1 MIRLVYS
8 NRAEELLEALLER
21 LDDERRRAESP
32 LQPSHVIVP
41 GRLVETAVKLRLAR
55 ARGLAG
61 PLETRSLR
69 RFLVEV
75 AEASSPEVAVVEAQ
89 QLAGLVLGAL
99 SDDDW
104 VRSSSA
110 LGPVAA
116 YLDEGRSEGAD
127 DDARAV
133 RRVQLATELGTLFAE
148 YGLSRPELIEA
159 WRRGRSP
166 TMPAGYAEAAAWQR
180 LLFARAMEARFA
192 DGRRPMLLV
201 EALAGAD
208 APTRLALP
216 PSLHLVL
223 PPPLPRGLHRVLA
236 RLAAESALHVYA
248 LNPCLEFWEDVDGR
262 RRPTE
267 AQLEGDDPF
276 GLGPEASVG
285 DSPILRAWGRPGRET
300 IRLLDALS
308 ECDFQARFAEPAGPT
323 LLEAVQRDVLTR
335 APERRAPAGPAPDG
349 TITVTGCPSVRREL
363 ERIAAEIVRLVE
375 EDAARGGTLRL
386 TDIAVALP
394 AADRA
399 SYEAHL
405 AAVFD
410 ETHALPW
417 VPVDVAL
424 EATSRVPECARLLF
438 ELPLGKFSDR
448 EVLGVALH
456 PLVAG
461 RWPEALT
468 EGWAALVERLGIVDG
483 ADHADH
489 AGTYIARDILNWD
502 QGLRR
507 IALGAFLA
515 GRRSGELRPVEADG
529 ELYLPEELV
538 GDEREAG
545 ARLALLARALLGDAR
560 ALGRARLTLAEWAR
574 AFAGL
579 IRTYV
584 YATDEADRRARDRC
598 LGALD
603 ALGRIE
609 CPGPDGAPVKLPYRA
624 AQALASR
631 AIAALRS
638 GGGQELSRGVVVA
651 SLGALRGLPFRVL
664 FVAGLGEGRFPAAD
678 RRNQLDLRQA
688 QKRAGDV
695 SPREAD
701 RWAFLEALLGA
712 REALRL
718 SYVDRD
724 PLTGEERLP
733 SSVLVELREILARG
747 YVGDEGARALVWR
760 APLRR
765 HEDPLVAAV
774 HVGAAREAR
783 AAALF
788 APSAPRLA
796 ELEAATATLPPA
808 ARRAARDLLGL
819 VSMDVGAPARR
830 GTEPAL
836 MVRAAAGG
844 ERARGPASR
853 SMRVRV
859 PVAALRKFLECPLQG
874 SVSFLLGLRQERDE
888 REEAL
893 PGLDAIERLVTPQLV
908 ELTMLRGVL
917 MRALGDG
924 GDLGQAIERRY
935 DEAQL
940 LGELAGETPTGP
952 FAAAERRRH
961 LAALRRWL
969 DLLRPE
975 LARRGGR
982 APEAIRVGPTDAPEA
997 AAATA
1002 VLPAVVVPLPDGRE
1016 AEIVGRAESLL
1027 LATDAARAAALPS
1040 LPIDGA
1046 DGEPPPR
1053 TSLILA
1059 KRAEEGTGATRA
1071 RRDILRAF
1079 FEHALLTAAG
1089 LDPVEHGALVAVT
1102 DGERSRR
1109 HAARFRPIAP
1119 DDARAWL
1126 GGLAGELT
1134 SGVHPYLLPYEAVFA
1149 WAASRGAASL
1159 TDAVITLRDRKGTFS
1174 SHYGPVRRPEAYE
1187 PPSES
1192 EARRMVERRFG
1203 PFWEHTASIQIAP
1216 SSSSSSGEARR
1227 P

>member
-1 MIRLVYS
+1 VIRLVYS
-8 NRAEELLEALLER
+8 NRAEELLGALLER
-21 LDDERRRAESP
+21 LDDERQRADSP
-32 LQPSHVIVP
+32 LQPSHVVVP
-41 GRLVETAVKLRLAR
+41 GRLVETAIKLRLAR
-55 ARGLAG
+55 ARGLSG

-75 AEASSPEVAVVEAQ
+75 AEASSPELAVVEAQ
-89 QLAGLVLGAL
+89 QLMGLVLGAL

-104 VRSSSA
+104 LRSSPA

-133 RRVQLATELGTLFAE
+133 RRVQLATELGSLFAE
-148 YGLSRPELIEA
+148 YGLSRPELVDA
-159 WRRGRSP
+159 WRRGKSP
-166 TMPAGYAEAAAWQR
+166 PVPPAYAETATWQR
-180 LLFARAMEARFA
+180 LVFLRALGMEARLG
-192 DGRRPMLLV
+192 DGRRPVLLV
-201 EALAGAD
+201 EALVGTN
-208 APTRLALP
+208 APRRLALP
-216 PSLHLVL
+216 PSVHLVL

-236 RLAAESALHVYA
+236 RIAGETAAHVYA
-248 LNPCLEFWEDVDGR
+248 LNPCLEFWEDIDAR
-262 RRPTE
+262 RLTE
-267 AQLEGDDPF
+267 AQLEADDPF
-276 GLGPEASVG
+276 GLGPDATVG

-308 ECDFQARFAEPAGPT
+308 ECDFQARFVDPVHDDVSPS
-323 LLEAVQRDVLTR
+323 LLEAVQHDVLHR
-335 APERRAPAGPAPDG
+335 APERRQPAGPPPDG
-349 TITVTGCPSVRREL
+349 ESATRSSIAITGCPSVRREL

-375 EDAARGGTLRL
+375 EDAARGGTLQL

-410 ETHALPW
+410 ETHAIPW

-438 ELPLGKFSDR
+438 DLPLGKFSDR
-448 EVLGVALH
+448 EVLAVALH

-461 RWPEALT
+461 RWPDALT

-483 ADHADH
+483 ADHGDH

-515 GRRSGELRPVEADG
+515 GRRSGDARPVEADG
-529 ELYLPEELV
+529 ERYLPEELV

-545 ARLALLARALLGDAR
+545 ARLALMVRALLGDAR
-560 ALGRARLTLAEWAR
+560 ALGRARLSLGEWAR

-579 IRTYV
+579 LRTYV
-584 YATDEADRRARDRC
+584 VATDEADRRARDRC

-624 AQALASR
+624 AHALASR
-631 AIAALRS
+631 AIASLRS

-651 SLGALRGLPFRVL
+651 SLSALRGLPFRVI
-664 FVAGLGEGRFPAAD
+664 FVAGLGEGRFPASE

-712 REALRL
+712 RERLRL

-733 SSVLVELREILARG
+733 SSVLVELREILVRG
-747 YVGDEGARALVWR
+747 YLGPDGAKALSVKT
-760 APLRR
+760 PLRR

-788 APSAPRLA
+788 GGTRPVRLAQLA
-796 ELEAATATLPPA
+796 ELTESLPPA
-808 ARRAARDLLGL
+808 LRRSARDLLGL
-819 VSMDVGAPARR
+819 VGLEGGAPRVAMPPDRPIS
-830 GTEPAL
+830 TPA
-836 MVRAAAGG
+836 ATT
-844 ERARGPASR
+844 
-853 SMRVRV
+853 RVRV

-874 SVSFLLGLRQERDE
+874 SVSFLVGMRQERDE
-888 REEAL
+888 RDEAL
-893 PGLDAIERLVTPQLV
+893 PGLESLERLVTPQLV
-908 ELTMLRGVL
+908 ELTLLRGVL
-917 MRALGDG
+917 MRALADE
-924 GDLGQAIERRY
+924 GDLARAIERRY

-940 LGELAGETPTGP
+940 LHELSGETPTGP

-961 LAALRRWL
+961 LAALQRWV
-969 DLLRPE
+969 DVVRPE

-982 APEAIRVGPTDAPEA
+982 PPEAIRVGPTDAPD
-997 AAATA
+997 ATA
-1002 VLPAVVVPLPDGRE
+1002 GGRVLPSVIVPLADGRE

-1027 LATDAARAAALPS
+1027 FTDEALGGANVTALPVGGHDAAP
-1040 LPIDGA
+1040 
-1046 DGEPPPR
+1046 PPPR
-1053 TSLILA
+1053 TSLVLA
-1059 KRAEEGTGATRA
+1059 KRADEGTAQA
-1071 RRDILRAF
+1071 KVHRDLLRAF

-1109 HAARFRPIAP
+1109 HSARFRALTR
-1119 DDARAWL
+1119 DDARTWL

-1134 SGVHPYLLPYEAVFA
+1134 AGVHPYLLPYEAVFV
-1149 WAASRGAASL
+1149 WERNPRSSL
-1159 TDAVITLRDRKGTFS
+1159 VDAIVALRDKKGRFS
-1174 SHYGPVRRPEAYE
+1174 SHYGPVRRPESYE
-1187 PPSES
+1187 PPTEH
-1192 EARRMVERRFG
+1192 EAREMADRRFG
-1203 PFWEHTASIQIAP
+1203 PFWSNVISYQIAP
-1216 SSSSSSGEARR
+1216 SGKGRS
-1227 P
+1227 

>member
-8 NRAEELLEALLER
+8 NRAEELLQALLER

-89 QLAGLVLGAL
+89 QLTGLVLGAL
-99 SDDDW
+99 SDDGW
-104 VRSSSA
+104 VRSA
-110 LGPVAA
+110 AGLGPVAA
-116 YLDEGRSEGAD
+116 YLDEGRSDGAD

-133 RRVQLATELGTLFAE
+133 RRVQLATELGALFAE

-159 WRRGRSP
+159 WRRGRAP
-166 TMPAGYAEAAAWQR
+166 TVPAGYGETAAWQR
-180 LLFARAMEARFA
+180 AVFARAMEARLA
-192 DGRRPMLLV
+192 DGRRPMLLI
-201 EALAGAD
+201 EALVGAGAPK
-208 APTRLALP
+208 ALALP

-236 RLAAESALHVYA
+236 RLASESALHVYA
-248 LNPCLEFWEDVDGR
+248 LNPCHEFWEDVESRGR
-262 RRPTE
+262 PSE
-267 AQLEGDDPF
+267 AQLEADDPF
-276 GLGPEASVG
+276 GLGPDATVG
-285 DSPILRAWGRPGRET
+285 DAPVLRAWGRPGRET

-308 ECDFQARFAEPAGPT
+308 ECDFQARFVEPPGPS

-335 APERRAPAGPAPDG
+335 APERRAPAGPPADG
-349 TITVTGCPSVRREL
+349 TITLTGCPSVRREL
-363 ERIAAEIVRLVE
+363 ERIAADIVQLLE

-410 ETHALPW
+410 ETHAIPW

-483 ADHADH
+483 ADHGDH

-515 GRRSGELRPVEADG
+515 GRRSGEARPVEADG
-529 ELYLPEELV
+529 ERYLPEELV

-560 ALGRARLTLAEWAR
+560 ALGRARLTMQEWAR
-574 AFAGL
+574 AFAGM

-584 YATDEADRRARDRC
+584 HATDEADRRARDRC

-609 CPGPDGAPVKLPYRA
+609 CPGPDGAAVRLPYRA
-624 AQALASR
+624 AHALAAR

-747 YVGDEGARALVWR
+747 YVGDDGARALVVR
-760 APLRR
+760 TPLRR

-783 AAALF
+783 ASVLF
-788 APSAPRLA
+788 GPNGEASPRLA
-796 ELEAATATLPPA
+796 ELAAATATLPPA
-808 ARRAARDLLGL
+808 SRRAARDLLGL
-819 VSMDVGAPARR
+819 VSLDGGGAPR
-830 GTEPAL
+830 PAVDVL
-836 MVRAAAGG
+836 GAAAQAA
-844 ERARGPASR
+844 RARATTDR
-853 SMRVRV
+853 IRV

-888 REEAL
+888 RDEAL
-893 PGLDAIERLVTPQLV
+893 LGLDAIERLVTPQLV

-917 MRALGDG
+917 MRALGDD
-924 GDLGQAIERRY
+924 GDLAAAIERRY

-952 FAAAERRRH
+952 FASAERRRH

-969 DLLRPE
+969 EVLRPE

-982 APEAIRVGPTDAPEA
+982 PPESIRVGPTDAPDA
-997 AAATA
+997 LGAAT
-1002 VLPAVVVPLPDGRE
+1002 VLPAVVVPLPDGRV

-1027 LATDAARAAALPS
+1027 VATDALRAAAMPS
-1040 LPIDGA
+1040 VPPELMDPSP
-1046 DGEPPPR
+1046 PPPR

-1089 LDPVEHGALVAVT
+1089 MEAVDHGALVAVT
-1102 DGERSRR
+1102 DGERARR

-1119 DDARAWL
+1119 DDARTWL
-1126 GGLAGELT
+1126 GGLAGELA
-1134 SGVHPYLLPYEAVFA
+1134 SGVHPYLLPYEAVFT
-1149 WAASRGAASL
+1149 WASHSSSSL
-1159 TDAVITLRDRKGTFS
+1159 VEAVVGLRDKKGTFS
-1174 SHYGPVRRPEAYE
+1174 SHYGPVRRPEAYD
-1187 PPSES
+1187 PPSED

-1203 PFWEHTASIQIAP
+1203 PFWEHLASLQLAP
-1216 SSSSSSGEARR
+1216 SSSSSSGRGGAS
-1227 P
+1227 